1 MRTRPRIP
9 AVAYLRRTALR
20 KRLRELERNNALFQ
34 MALQD
39 APVILFTQDRDLRY
53 TWIYNPAGA
62 YTSEAVIGKT
72 DAELVAPGDVGVLTT
87 IKRRV
92 LETGARTREQIYLER
107 SGDSAYYDLMIEPIV
122 DAHGQI
128 AGISAVAVDVTAQ
141 RRRDNELQQSQAHFR
156 RLVESSVV
164 GILIGEQE
172 RITFAN
178 DAFLRLLG
186 YNRAEIEDGRVS
198 WQAITP
204 PEYAELD
211 RRAVEQLYEL
221 GECEPFEKEYIR
233 RDGTRLPILIGAATL
248 SREPFHWV
256 AFVLDNTARKQLL
269 DHEQAARHEAE
280 GVLRMRDEFLA
291 LAAHELKAPLTV
303 LLGLSDLL
311 LSRARR
317 EQSLNQRDT
326 QTVATM
332 KHQAQRL
339 NGLIESLLDIARIQT
354 GRISIER
361 QLLDLGELLDRL
373 AEETRELVAP
383 QHSIMFDRAPGPC
396 ILVGDAT
403 RLEQVFHNLLG
414 NAVKYSPPGK
424 PITMRLVR
432 GCGWA
437 EVAVID
443 EGIGIPPEAHER
455 LFQQFYRAP
464 NVQGVPG
471 IGVGLFVAK
480 QILNLHGG
488 DISVSSAEGCGS
500 TFTVRLPL
508 EPETV

>member
-1 MRTRPRIP
+1 MRIRPRIP
-9 AVAYLRRTALR
+9 AAAYPRRDALR
-20 KRLRELERNNALFQ
+20 QRLRELERSNALFR

-62 YTSEAVIGKT
+62 YTPERVIGKT
-72 DAELVAPGDVGVLTT
+72 DADLIAPGDAVVLTE

-92 LETGARTREQIYLER
+92 LETGAHTREHVYLAR
-107 SGDSAYYDLMIEPIV
+107 GGDPAYYDLMIEPIS
-122 DAHGQI
+122 DALGQI
-128 AGISAVAVDVTAQ
+128 IGISAVAVDVTAQ
-141 RRRDNELQQSQAHFR
+141 RLRDDQLQQSQAHFR

-178 DAFLRLLG
+178 DAFLRLVG
-186 YNRAEIEDGRVS
+186 YERAEIEDGRVS

-211 RRAVEQLYEL
+211 RRAVEQLQEL

-233 RDGTRLPILIGAATL
+233 RDGSRVPILLGAATL
-248 SREPFHWV
+248 SRAPFKWV

-269 DHEQAARHEAE
+269 DHEQAARHEVESA
-280 GVLRMRDEFLA
+280 LKMRDEFLA
-291 LAAHELKAPLTV
+291 ITAHELKAPLTV

-311 LSRARR
+311 LGRARR
-317 EQSLNQRDT
+317 EQSLNQRDA

-361 QLLDLGELLDRL
+361 QLIDLGALLDRL
-373 AEETRELVAP
+373 VAETRELVAP
-383 QHSIMFDRAPGPC
+383 QHPIIFDRAPGPYM
-396 ILVGDAT
+396 LVGDAA

-414 NAVKYSPPGK
+414 NAVKYSPVGK
-424 PITMRLVR
+424 PITVRLTR
-432 GCGWA
+432 ASGQA

-443 EGIGIPPEAHER
+443 EGIGIPPAAQER

-464 NVQGVPG
+464 NVQSVPG

-480 QILNLHGG
+480 QILSLHGG
-488 DISVSSAEGCGS
+488 DISVISAEGCGS

-508 EPETV
+508 EPEP